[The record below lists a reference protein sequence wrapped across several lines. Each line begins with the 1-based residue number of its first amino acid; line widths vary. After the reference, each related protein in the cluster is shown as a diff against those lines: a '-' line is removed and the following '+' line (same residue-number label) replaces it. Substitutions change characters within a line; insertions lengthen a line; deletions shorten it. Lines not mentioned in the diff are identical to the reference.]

1 MLYSAKEKADL
12 ANLVRIH
19 INYNITYTQERNA
32 EGQVLQQRHLKLPI
46 FQFMVMVAQLVA
58 HAWGLGIDRKHFL
71 QPSETDPGA
80 SKYK

>member
-32 EGQVLQQRHLKLPI
+32 EGQVN
-46 FQFMVMVAQLVA
+46 MA
-58 HAWGLGIDRKHFL
+58 FL
-71 QPSETDPGA
+71 M
-80 SKYK
+80 KRN